1 MSKYHNLKTEV
12 NGIVFDSKREA
23 ERYRQL
29 LLMIKVGLIK
39 DLKRQVKY
47 CLIPT
52 IEGEG
57 RKVRQRAVYYIAD
70 FTYYEKDGDRW
81 SRVVEDVKGV
91 KTDVYKLKKKL
102 MLWRYGIEIR
112 EV

>member
-1 MSKYHNLKTEV
+1 MNKYHNRKTEV
-12 NGIVFDSKREA
+12 DGIVFDSKREA

-29 LLMIKVGLIK
+29 LFMSKVEMIK

-52 IEGEG
+52 IESKEW
-57 RKVRQRAVYYIAD
+57 KVKYRAVYYIAD
-70 FTYYEKDGDRW
+70 FTYYEKNGDDW
-81 SRVVEDVKGV
+81 TLVVEDVKGV

>member
-1 MSKYHNLKTEV
+1 MNKYHNRKTEV
-12 NGIVFDSKREA
+12 DGIVFDSKREA

-29 LLMIKVGLIK
+29 LFMSKVGMIK

-57 RKVRQRAVYYIAD
+57 RKVSQRAVHYIAD
-70 FTYYEKDGDRW
+70 FTYYEKTGDDW
-81 SRVVEDVKGV
+81 TFVAEDVKGIL
-91 KTDVYKLKKKL
+91 TDVYKLKKKL